1 MNAIST
7 HAEMET
13 KSLHVASSFAELRAQ
28 LRTSVP
34 ATLSMLLYKVPWL
47 ISLAFVGRI
56 GAKELAAAALA
67 TTLCNVTGMSLSVGL
82 SSAITTLTA
91 QARGQLMAQAE
102 VMRKETAWRG
112 KRMRGTQGI
121 DRNSTVSPLSPPP
134 PLGEVVIMG
143 DAALANETSALIEP
157 SIQEDETPLS
167 AHSEHLGS
175 DTSPILPLVFLYRGI
190 FIQLAFVLPVG
201 AFWLIGV
208 KPLLLF
214 LGQGEELS
222 NMTES
227 YLRIL
232 TFGLWGYS
240 VNWTATA
247 WLQTVELADVP
258 AYAAGAGALMHVPFN
273 LFFIHVVGLGWLGV
287 GVATSA
293 FQVIQPILMFGY
305 LKGTSHGR
313 SRLLQQV
320 GAKGIGRTHLSF
332 WCEAMA
338 AISSFEGIL
347 EYLTLALPGVIAISE
362 WWASEI
368 SIFLAGRLHPDPNVA
383 LGSMALYQS
392 INSSC
397 FMFPVGMSVGGSAR
411 IGNGLGAGNVDGARL
426 ASRVCV
432 MGAGALSVTLGAIL
446 YFTPHSTFP
455 SLFTTNAELIRMT
468 SKTMPLL
475 SLYVIGDGLQVA
487 LNAVIKGCGRQCAL
501 VPIIIIAYW
510 VTALPLAYHLA
521 FIRSD
526 GSTDCQGRSFCGV
539 VGLVGG
545 MTAGTCLHFLM
556 LAVYIST
563 LDWSLE
569 AKRAKERL
577 GLEKARYFEGIDDQS
592 TFHDDASLASITSGV
607 KAINI

>member
-1 MNAIST
+1 
-7 HAEMET
+7 MET
-13 KSLHVASSFAELRAQ
+13 KSLASSSFAELRAQ

-91 QARGQLMAQAE
+91 QARGQLIAQAE
-102 VMRKETAWRG
+102 VVRKESAWRG
-112 KRMRGTQGI
+112 KRVKGRDTKGNGGG
-121 DRNSTVSPLSPPP
+121 STASPLSP

-143 DAALANETSALIEP
+143 DAAHTNETSALIAT
-157 SIQEDETPLS
+157 SICAQGEETCTVMS
-167 AHSEHLGS
+167 EHSEYLGS
-175 DTSPILPLVFLYRGI
+175 DKSPILPLVFLYRGI

-201 AFWLIGV
+201 ACWLVGI

-222 NMTES
+222 TMTES

-232 TFGLWGYS
+232 TAGLWGYS
-240 VNWTATA
+240 VNWTLTA
-247 WLQTVELADVP
+247 WLQTVELADIP
-258 AYAAGAGALMHVPFN
+258 AYAAGVGALLHVPFN

-293 FQVIQPILMFGY
+293 FQVIQPILMFLY

-313 SRLLQQV
+313 LRLLEQV
-320 GAKGIGRTHLSF
+320 GAKGVGRTHLSF
-332 WCEAMA
+332 WCEARA
-338 AISSFEGIL
+338 AISNFEGII
-347 EYLTLALPGVIAISE
+347 EYLTLALPGVVAISE

-368 SIFLAGRLHPDPNVA
+368 SIFLAGRLHPDPNIA

-426 ASRVCV
+426 ASRICV
-432 MGAGALSVTLGAIL
+432 FGAGVLSATLGAIL

-455 SLFTTNAELIRMT
+455 SFFTADIKLIQMT
-468 SKTMPLL
+468 TKTIPLL

-510 VTALPLAYHLA
+510 VTALPLAYHMA

-526 GSTDCQGRSFCGV
+526 GSTDCEGRSFCGV

-545 MTAGTCLHFLM
+545 MTIGTWLHFLL
-556 LAVYIST
+556 LAAYTST

-569 AKRAKERL
+569 AKRAKQRL
-577 GLEKARYFEGIDDQS
+577 SLEKERYLHGVDDQS
-592 TFHDDASLASITSGV
+592 TIHDDASLASITSGV

>member
-1 MNAIST
+1 
-7 HAEMET
+7 MET
-13 KSLHVASSFAELRAQ
+13 KSLASSSFAELRAQ

-91 QARGQLMAQAE
+91 QARGQLIAQAE
-102 VMRKETAWRG
+102 VMRKESAWRG
-112 KRMRGTQGI
+112 KRMKGRDTKGNGG
-121 DRNSTVSPLSPPP
+121 DSTASPLSP

-143 DAALANETSALIEP
+143 DAAHTNETSALIAT
-157 SIQEDETPLS
+157 SICVQGEEICTVMS
-167 AHSEHLGS
+167 EHSEYLGS
-175 DTSPILPLVFLYRGI
+175 DKSPILPLVFLYRGI

-201 AFWLIGV
+201 ACWLVGI

-222 NMTES
+222 TMTES

-232 TFGLWGYS
+232 TAGLWGYS
-240 VNWTATA
+240 VNWTLTA
-247 WLQTVELADVP
+247 WLQTVELADIP
-258 AYAAGAGALMHVPFN
+258 AYAAGVGALLHVPFN

-293 FQVIQPILMFGY
+293 FQVIQPILMFLY

-313 SRLLQQV
+313 LRLLEKV
-320 GAKGIGRTHLSF
+320 GAEGVGRTHLSF
-332 WCEAMA
+332 WCEARA
-338 AISSFEGIL
+338 AISNFEGIV
-347 EYLTLALPGVIAISE
+347 EYLTLALPGLVAISE

-368 SIFLAGRLHPDPNVA
+368 SIFLAGRLHPDPNTA

-432 MGAGALSVTLGAIL
+432 FGAGVLSATLGAIL

-455 SLFTTNAELIRMT
+455 SLFTADIELIQMT
-468 SKTMPLL
+468 TKTIPLL
-475 SLYVIGDGLQVA
+475 SLYVVGDGLQVA

-510 VTALPLAYHLA
+510 VTALPLAYHMA

-526 GSTDCQGRSFCGV
+526 GSTDCEGRSFCGV
-539 VGLVGG
+539 IGLVGG
-545 MTAGTCLHFLM
+545 MTIGTWLHFLL
-556 LAVYIST
+556 LAAYTST
-563 LDWSLE
+563 LDWTSE
-569 AKRAKERL
+569 AKRTKQRLSLEKERYL
-577 GLEKARYFEGIDDQS
+577 HGVDDQS
-592 TFHDDASLASITSGV
+592 TIHDDASLASITSGV

>member
-1 MNAIST
+1 MG
-7 HAEMET
+7 T
-13 KSLHVASSFAELRAQ
+13 KSLASSSFAELRAQ

-82 SSAITTLTA
+82 SSAMTTLTA
-91 QARGQLMAQAE
+91 QARGQLIAQAE
-102 VMRKETAWRG
+102 VLRKESAWRG
-112 KRMRGTQGI
+112 KRMKGRDTKGNGG
-121 DRNSTVSPLSPPP
+121 DSTASPLSP

-143 DAALANETSALIEP
+143 DAAHTNETSALIAT
-157 SIQEDETPLS
+157 SISVQGEETCTVMS
-167 AHSEHLGS
+167 EHSEYLGS
-175 DTSPILPLVFLYRGI
+175 DKSPILPLVFLYRGI

-201 AFWLIGV
+201 ACWLVGI

-222 NMTES
+222 TMTES

-232 TFGLWGYS
+232 TAGLWGYS
-240 VNWTATA
+240 VNWTLTA
-247 WLQTVELADVP
+247 WLQTVELADIP
-258 AYAAGAGALMHVPFN
+258 AYAAGVGALLHVPFN
-273 LFFIHVVGLGWLGV
+273 LFFIYVVGLGWLGV

-293 FQVIQPILMFGY
+293 FQVIQPILMFLY

-313 SRLLQQV
+313 LRLLEQV
-320 GAKGIGRTHLSF
+320 GAKGVGRTHLSF
-332 WCEAMA
+332 WCEARA
-338 AISSFEGIL
+338 AISNFEGII

-368 SIFLAGRLHPDPNVA
+368 SIFLAGRLHPDPNIA
-383 LGSMALYQS
+383 LGSMTLYQS

-432 MGAGALSVTLGAIL
+432 FGAGVLSATLGAIL

-455 SLFTTNAELIRMT
+455 SLFTADIELIQMT
-468 SKTMPLL
+468 TKTIPLL
-475 SLYVIGDGLQVA
+475 SLYVVGDGLQVA
-487 LNAVIKGCGRQCAL
+487 LNAVKKGCGRQCAL

-510 VTALPLAYHLA
+510 VTALPLAYHMA

-526 GSTDCQGRSFCGV
+526 GSTDCEGRSFCGV

-545 MTAGTCLHFLM
+545 MTIGTWLHFLL
-556 LAVYIST
+556 LAAYTST
-563 LDWSLE
+563 LD
-569 AKRAKERL
+569 
-577 GLEKARYFEGIDDQS
+577 
-592 TFHDDASLASITSGV
+592 
-607 KAINI
+607 

>member
-1 MNAIST
+1 
-7 HAEMET
+7 MET
-13 KSLHVASSFAELRAQ
+13 KSLASSSFAELRAQ

-56 GAKELAAAALA
+56 GAEELAAAALA

-91 QARGQLMAQAE
+91 QARGQLIAQAE
-102 VMRKETAWRG
+102 VMRKESAWRG
-112 KRMRGTQGI
+112 KRMVGRDRKGI
-121 DRNSTVSPLSPPP
+121 SGDSAASPLSP

-143 DAALANETSALIEP
+143 DSALTNETSALIAT
-157 SIQEDETPLS
+157 SMQEDTLMSE
-167 AHSEHLGS
+167 HSEYLGL

-201 AFWLIGV
+201 ACWLVGI
-208 KPLLLF
+208 KPMLLL
-214 LGQGEELS
+214 LGQGKELS
-222 NMTES
+222 TMTES

-232 TFGLWGYS
+232 TPGLWGYS
-240 VNWTATA
+240 VNWTLTA
-247 WLQTVELADVP
+247 WLQTVELADIP
-258 AYAAGAGALMHVPFN
+258 AYAAGVGAILHVPFN
-273 LFFIHVVGLGWLGV
+273 FFFINVVGLGWLGV

-293 FQVIQPILMFGY
+293 FQIIQPILMFLY
-305 LKGTSHGR
+305 LKGTSNGR
-313 SRLLQQV
+313 LRLLEQV

-332 WCEAMA
+332 WCEARA

-368 SIFLAGRLHPDPNVA
+368 SIFLAGRLHPDPNIA

-432 MGAGALSVTLGAIL
+432 FGAGVLSATLGAIL
-446 YFTPHSTFP
+446 YFTPHGTFP
-455 SLFTTNAELIRMT
+455 SLFTADIELIQMT
-468 SKTMPLL
+468 TRTIPLL
-475 SLYVIGDGLQVA
+475 SLYVVGDGLQVA

-501 VPIIIIAYW
+501 VPIIIVAYW
-510 VTALPLAYHLA
+510 VTALPIAFYMA

-526 GSTDCQGRSFCGV
+526 GSTDCEGRSFCGV

-545 MTAGTCLHFLM
+545 MTIGTWLHFLL
-556 LAVYIST
+556 LAAYTST
-563 LDWSLE
+563 LDWSSE
-569 AKRAKERL
+569 ANRAKKRMN
-577 GLEKARYFEGIDDQS
+577 LEKDRYFHGVDDQS
-592 TFHDDASLASITSGV
+592 TIHDDASLASITSGV

>member
-1 MNAIST
+1 
-7 HAEMET
+7 MET
-13 KSLHVASSFAELRAQ
+13 KSLASSSFAELRAQ

-91 QARGQLMAQAE
+91 QARGQLIAQAE
-102 VMRKETAWRG
+102 VMRKESAWRG
-112 KRMRGTQGI
+112 KRMKGRDIKGNGG
-121 DRNSTVSPLSPPP
+121 DSTASPLSP

-143 DAALANETSALIEP
+143 DAAHTNETSALIAT
-157 SIQEDETPLS
+157 SICAQGEETCTVMS
-167 AHSEHLGS
+167 EHSEYLGS
-175 DTSPILPLVFLYRGI
+175 DKSPILPLVFLYRGI

-201 AFWLIGV
+201 ACWLVGI

-222 NMTES
+222 TMTES

-232 TFGLWGYS
+232 TAGLWGYS
-240 VNWTATA
+240 VNWTLTA
-247 WLQTVELADVP
+247 WLQTVELADIP
-258 AYAAGAGALMHVPFN
+258 AYAAGVGALLHVPFN

-293 FQVIQPILMFGY
+293 FQVIQPILMFLY

-313 SRLLQQV
+313 LRLLEQV
-320 GAKGIGRTHLSF
+320 GAEGVGRTHLSF
-332 WCEAMA
+332 WCEARA
-338 AISSFEGIL
+338 AISNFEGIV
-347 EYLTLALPGVIAISE
+347 EYLTLALPGLVAISE

-368 SIFLAGRLHPDPNVA
+368 SIFLAGRLHPDPNTA

-432 MGAGALSVTLGAIL
+432 FGAGVLSATLGAIL

-455 SLFTTNAELIRMT
+455 SLFTADIELIQMT
-468 SKTMPLL
+468 TKTIPLL
-475 SLYVIGDGLQVA
+475 SLYVVGDGLQVA

-510 VTALPLAYHLA
+510 VTALPLAYHMA

-526 GSTDCQGRSFCGV
+526 GSTDCEGRSFCGV
-539 VGLVGG
+539 IGLVGG
-545 MTAGTCLHFLM
+545 MTIGTWLHFLL
-556 LAVYIST
+556 LAAYTST
-563 LDWSLE
+563 LDWTSE
-569 AKRAKERL
+569 AKRTKQRLSLEKERYL
-577 GLEKARYFEGIDDQS
+577 HGVDDQS
-592 TFHDDASLASITSGV
+592 TIHDDASLASITSGV

>member
-1 MNAIST
+1 MG
-7 HAEMET
+7 T
-13 KSLHVASSFAELRAQ
+13 KSLASSSFAELRAQ

-34 ATLSMLLYKVPWL
+34 ATLSMILYKVPWL

-82 SSAITTLTA
+82 STAITTLTA
-91 QARGQLMAQAE
+91 QARGQLIAQAE
-102 VMRKETAWRG
+102 VMRKESAWRG
-112 KRMRGTQGI
+112 KRMKGRDGKG
-121 DRNSTVSPLSPPP
+121 NSGDSSASPLSP
-134 PLGEVVIMG
+134 PLGEVVVMG
-143 DAALANETSALIEP
+143 DAAHTNETSALIATCT
-157 SIQEDETPLS
+157 QEEDTCTLMSE
-167 AHSEHLGS
+167 HSEHLVS

-201 AFWLIGV
+201 ACWLVGI

-222 NMTES
+222 TMTES

-232 TFGLWGYS
+232 TAGLWGYS
-240 VNWTATA
+240 VNWTLTA

-258 AYAAGAGALMHVPFN
+258 AYAAGIGAILHVPFN
-273 LFFIHVVGLGWLGV
+273 LFFMHVVGLGWLGV

-293 FQVIQPILMFGY
+293 FQIIQPILMFLY
-305 LKGTSHGR
+305 LKGTSNGR
-313 SRLLQQV
+313 LRLLEQV
-320 GAKGIGRTHLSF
+320 GAKGVGRTHLSF
-332 WCEAMA
+332 WCEARA
-338 AISSFEGIL
+338 AMSSFEGIL

-368 SIFLAGRLHPDPNVA
+368 SIFLAGRLHPDPNIA

-411 IGNGLGAGNVDGARL
+411 IGNGLGAGDVDGARL
-426 ASRVCV
+426 ASRVCIF
-432 MGAGALSVTLGAIL
+432 GAGVLSVTLGAIL

-455 SLFTTNAELIRMT
+455 SLFTADIELVQMT
-468 SKTMPLL
+468 TKTIPLL
-475 SLYVIGDGLQVA
+475 SLYVVGDGLQVA
-487 LNAVIKGCGRQCAL
+487 LNSVIKGCGRQCAL
-501 VPIIIIAYW
+501 VPIIIVAYW
-510 VTALPLAYHLA
+510 VIALPLAYHMA

-526 GSTDCQGRSFCGV
+526 GSTDCEGRSFCGV

-545 MTAGTCLHFLM
+545 MTTGTWLHFFL
-556 LAVYIST
+556 LALYVGT

-577 GLEKARYFEGIDDQS
+577 SLEKKRYFRGVDDDHS
-592 TFHDDASLASITSGV
+592 TIHDDASLASITSGV